1 MKISTKGRYGTR
13 ALLDVALRQ
22 NEGLV
27 QLKDIAESQQISLHY
42 LERIVALLVKKGF
55 LTSTR
60 GPAGGVALGRHPADI
75 KISEVISVLE
85 GSMAP
90 VSCVDD
96 PSTCSR
102 AGFCATCDLWGEV
115 KESMEGVLEA
125 VTLQDLVERQQKK
138 LESQPRIN
146 THE

>member
-13 ALLDVALRQ
+13 ALLDIALRQ

-42 LERIVALLVKKGF
+42 LERIIALLVKKGF

-60 GPAGGVALGRHPADI
+60 GPSGGVALARHPADI
-75 KISEVISVLE
+75 KISEVINVLE

-102 AGFCATCDLWGEV
+102 AGLCATCDLWGEV

-138 LESQPRIN
+138 QESQPRIK